1 MLEVTDKGIA
11 MHRRLRG
18 YDDTGEISIGNVLGR
33 NGASRFYGILNES

>member
-18 YDDTGEISIGNVLGR
+18 YDDTGEISIGNVLGKMVLVD
-33 NGASRFYGILNES
+33 FMKF